1 MAAGAEGF
9 SESLQHWGESVVGWM
24 GSGEAVVDC
33 MGPGRP
39 VVGWMEMGVLH
50 STAMTAGVPLVRWS
64 AIGLVRRLVH

>member
-33 MGPGRP
+33 MGAGRAL
-39 VVGWMEMGVLH
+39 VGWMEMGEAVVDC
-50 STAMTAGVPLVRWS
+50 MGP
-64 AIGLVRRLVH
+64 G